1 MPIEKIP
8 SKSSELFV
16 QSFKEFI
23 KNSDLIEI
31 SIKDSL
37 GQNIC
42 GRLVEVS
49 FDEKTNTPQVSLRLP
64 YETELVKVNLLPGEI
79 ILAHKT
85 RSFRV

>member
-49 FDEKTNTPQVSLRLP
+49 LDEKTSTPQVSLRLP

>member
-64 YETELVKVNLLPGEI
+64 YETELVKVNFRIGLTFQRILL
-79 ILAHKT
+79 
-85 RSFRV
+85 